1 MSKEEKNFQK
11 FPQKSRTLE
20 DGATVEFKKLY
31 DDQTSGLVHYPQRG
45 GFQELYPSV
54 YSNEIEGEG
63 FVKIYNFVPTEYI
76 EERAFINY
84 AQYSLHNY
92 ILINSNRGYY
102 LSLKGSKKD
111 GDVKG
116 LAKVLQT
123 RVATLTADIDRL
135 QNCFLL
141 HRVRRL
147 DLNGCPN
154 ELVYHS
160 GFTAKKLDAS
170 NQKIH
175 KIIVERIARD
185 HAKSSRQN
193 GVVKSNGKRGG
204 FGYLNRKATN
214 ERFQFDYNVIK
225 KAFGDNSRH
234 FADFAL
240 EFFKLNKGLLE
251 RNKSEFEKGYRLELN
266 RRMSDWGIGSNS
278 AREACYIAANKFRTI
293 YCPTFEELCS

>member
-1 MSKEEKNFQK
+1 MPKQENNFQK
-11 FPQKSRTLE
+11 FPQKTITLN

-31 DDQTSGLVHYPQRG
+31 DDQPSGLVHYPQSG
-45 GFQELYPSV
+45 GYQELYPSV

-63 FVKIYNFVPTEYI
+63 FVKIYNFVPTEYV
-76 EERAFINY
+76 ERRAFINY
-84 AQYSLHNY
+84 DQYSLHNY
-92 ILINSNRGYY
+92 AGINSNRGYY

-116 LAKVLQT
+116 LAKMVG
-123 RVATLTADIDRL
+123 VKVETLTEHIDRL
-135 QNCFLL
+135 QDCFLL

-160 GFTAKKLDAS
+160 GFTAKQLDAN
-170 NQKIH
+170 NQKINNV
-175 KIIVERIARD
+175 IVDRIARS
-185 HAKSSRQN
+185 ATKSSRQK
-193 GVVKSNGKRGG
+193 GVVKSNGKNGG
-204 FGYLNRKATN
+204 FGYLNRKATD

-225 KAFGDNSRH
+225 KAFGDNSRS

-240 EFFKLNKGLLE
+240 EFFKTHKHLLE
-251 RNKSEFEKGYRLELN
+251 RHKSDFEKGYRIELN
-266 RRMSDWGIGSNS
+266 RKMSDWGIGGNS
-278 AREACYIAANKFRTI
+278 AREFCYVAANKFRTI